1 MRAEIQPPSSA
12 DRTPL
17 RAVLW
22 FVWQSPNLP
31 KIYPEFTSPSSPC
44 HSGWQHPRVPRGSS
58 PARAPRGVLRGS
70 PPARGACE
78 SAPSRVLTSPNRQNH
93 AILCFD
99 DETTRRHRVPRV
111 TQSQR
116 SFTVVSQSRTP
127 PGSAARH
134 VFRCL
139 RLSRRNGVKSVFAR
153 RASWADPPG
162 TFGPGRLPASVP
174 SYLIARTG
182 FRRRFACSELR
193 SLALAR
199 NGQHNGCPEARTVE
213 NAPKIRAPP
222 LQATAG
228 AGAAARGREGRPPQS
243 GEIGKF
249 WGNASPL
256 LLRPKEVA

>member
-1 MRAEIQPPSSA
+1 MPLGVAASTC
-12 DRTPL
+12 TPRL
-17 RAVLW
+17 
-22 FVWQSPNLP
+22 
-31 KIYPEFTSPSSPC
+31 FTSP
-44 HSGWQHPRVPRGSS
+44 
-58 PARAPRGVLRGS
+58 RAPRGPTGLPARAWRLRIGSIARSDELKPAKSCDFVLR
-70 PPARGACE
+70 
-78 SAPSRVLTSPNRQNH
+78 
-93 AILCFD
+93 ID

-199 NGQHNGCPEARTVE
+199 NTHYNGCAEARTVE
-213 NAPKIRAPP
+213 TAPKIRAPP
-222 LQATAG
+222 TQATAG
-228 AGAAARGREGRPPQS
+228 AGAAARGDRRSRAKSVNFGGTPRS
-243 GEIGKF
+243 
-249 WGNASPL
+249 L
-256 LLRPKEVA
+256 LLAAREVIRRR

>member
-1 MRAEIQPPSSA
+1 MPLGVAASTC
-12 DRTPL
+12 TPRL
-17 RAVLW
+17 
-22 FVWQSPNLP
+22 
-31 KIYPEFTSPSSPC
+31 FTSP
-44 HSGWQHPRVPRGSS
+44 
-58 PARAPRGVLRGS
+58 RAPRGPTGLPG

-78 SAPSRVLTSPNRQNH
+78 SAPSRVLTSSNRQNH

-199 NGQHNGCPEARTVE
+199 NTHYNGCAEARTVE
-213 NAPKIRAPP
+213 TAPKIRAPP
-222 LQATAG
+222 TQAPAG
-228 AGAAARGREGRPPQS
+228 AGAAARGDRRSRAKSVNFGGTPRS
-243 GEIGKF
+243 
-249 WGNASPL
+249 L
-256 LLRPKEVA
+256 LLAAREVIR